1 MADEMTVTELE
12 ERIES
17 CRNRIRSA
25 EAAIAE
31 RPDSSRAQTLNISIR
46 PIRAELAELEH
57 RLEEARK
64 KEPEDPREEKIR
76 KELEKNQAELD
87 DIEEKLHGETDPIKV
102 NNLTVSKRFL
112 QMERN
117 QLLIRLTNGGQAE
130 ETEDEEVAGLRKAN
144 EAKTRIIEDQ
154 NAKIEALRK
163 ELASAKAALGTP
175 EDGVSCDETR
185 VTVTAGRLNSIQNE
199 ARRLGAENYDLRSEI
214 SELKKQADM
223 MHRNIGELTC
233 HCRESED
240 HVRELEERCR
250 ALSGQLETSVRRLRE
265 AENEIKGLREYIA
278 GSR

>member
-87 DIEEKLHGETDPIKV
+87 
-102 NNLTVSKRFL
+102 VSKRFL

-130 ETEDEEVAGLRKAN
+130 ETEDEEVAGLRRAN

-163 ELASAKAALGTP
+163 ELASAKAALGNP
-175 EDGVSCDETR
+175 EDGVSCDESR

-214 SELKKQADM
+214 SELKKPADM

>member
-1 MADEMTVTELE
+1 MAYEMTVTELE

-87 DIEEKLHGETDPIKV
+87 DIEETDPIKV

-163 ELASAKAALGTP
+163 ELASAKAALGNP

-185 VTVTAGRLNSIQNE
+185 VTVTAG
-199 ARRLGAENYDLRSEI
+199 
-214 SELKKQADM
+214 
-223 MHRNIGELTC
+223 LTC

>member
-1 MADEMTVTELE
+1 M
-12 ERIES
+12 
-17 CRNRIRSA
+17 
-25 EAAIAE
+25 
-31 RPDSSRAQTLNISIR
+31 
-46 PIRAELAELEH
+46 
-57 RLEEARK
+57 
-64 KEPEDPREEKIR
+64 
-76 KELEKNQAELD
+76 
-87 DIEEKLHGETDPIKV
+87 
-102 NNLTVSKRFL
+102 
-112 QMERN
+112 
-117 QLLIRLTNGGQAE
+117 
-130 ETEDEEVAGLRKAN
+130 
-144 EAKTRIIEDQ
+144 
-154 NAKIEALRK
+154 
-163 ELASAKAALGTP
+163 
-175 EDGVSCDETR
+175 SCDETR